1 MAYKTMTLTVGPD
14 VVDSYIDKL
23 GRAVQNL
30 DGVDLEISL
39 KPLNNAQVSIKVKVL
54 KFTGEHTWQDI
65 ATKLSQQLML
75 NVLLTGHVTAIYSNN
90 KSVVL
95 S

>member
-1 MAYKTMTLTVGPD
+1 MAYKTMTLTVGPN

-23 GRAVQNL
+23 GRAVQSL

-39 KPLNNAQVSIKVKVL
+39 KPLNAQVAIKVKVL

-90 KSVVL
+90 KSIVL